1 MSVRF
6 TILPSG
12 LRVVTDAT
20 PHLRTASLGV
30 FVSAG
35 SRHECDDEHGL
46 SHLLEHMAFKG
57 TRRRSAREI
66 AEAIENAGGDLN
78 AETGVEQTAYFA
90 RVLGEDVDLA
100 LDVLADILTES
111 RFDADDLGREK
122 NVIIQE
128 IGAVEDTPDDLVFDL
143 FSAAAWPEQPIG
155 RPILGTREG
164 VNAFDRC
171 AIDAY
176 LRRHYRAG
184 ATIVGGRRRGR
195 ARKDRR
201 SRRGASRG
209 AGRRERRAA
218 RSPPPIAA
226 GEILVKK
233 RLEQTHIVVGF
244 EGRAILAPDH
254 DAAHVFAAATG
265 GGMSSRLFQEV
276 REKRG
281 LAYSIYAFHWAYS
294 DSGLFGF
301 YAGAAAKDAG
311 ELMAAALDCLGEAAE
326 RLEEDEIRRAK
337 AQLKVSTLSALELPS
352 ARAQQLARQTF
363 VYGRPLSLEDMLAR
377 IDAITVDDVRKA
389 GAAML
394 ASPPTVAAIGG
405 VGKALDARRGR
416 ATPEGR
422 LSRTWRFSV
431 SPSPRTRSRCCAATA
446 SSCAPRSPPTIPPGR
461 ACASRAGRS

>member
-1 MSVRF
+1 MSVRL
-6 TILPSG
+6 TTLPSG

-35 SRHECDDEHGL
+35 SRHEDEDEHGL

-90 RVLGEDVDLA
+90 RVMGEDVDLA

-111 RFDADDLGREK
+111 RFDADELGREK

-128 IGAVEDTPDDLVFDL
+128 IGAVEDTPDDLIFD
-143 FSAAAWPEQPIG
+143 FFTAAAWPEQPIG

-164 VNAFDRC
+164 VNAFDRT
-171 AIDAY
+171 AIDTY

-184 ATIVGGRRRGR
+184 ATIVAAAGAIEHDGIVARAEAFLRNLGADSAEPPMPAAYRG
-195 ARKDRR
+195 
-201 SRRGASRG
+201 
-209 AGRRERRAA
+209 
-218 RSPPPIAA
+218 

-233 RLEQTHIVVGF
+233 KLEQTHIVVGF
-244 EGRAILAPDH
+244 EGRGIQAPDH
-254 DAAHVFAAATG
+254 DAAHVFAAAAG

-281 LAYSIYAFHWAYS
+281 LAYSIYSFHWAYS
-294 DSGLFGF
+294 DSGLLGF

-311 ELMAAALDCLGEAAE
+311 DLMAAALDCLGEAAE
-326 RLEEDEIRRAK
+326 GLQEDEIRRAK
-337 AQLKVSTLSALELPS
+337 AQLKVSTLTALESPS

-377 IDAITVDDVRKA
+377 IDAITVEDVRKA

-394 ASPPTVAAIGG
+394 QTPPTVAVIGG
-405 VGKALDARRGR
+405 IGKALDSVGVARR
-416 ATPEGR
+416 
-422 LSRTWRFSV
+422 LK
-431 SPSPRTRSRCCAATA
+431 
-446 SSCAPRSPPTIPPGR
+446 
-461 ACASRAGRS
+461 AG

>member
-6 TILPSG
+6 TTLPSG

-20 PHLRTASLGV
+20 PHLRTAALGV

-35 SRHECDDEHGL
+35 SRHEFDNEHGL

-90 RVLGEDVDLA
+90 RVLGDDVDLA

-111 RFDADDLGREK
+111 RFDAEELSREK

-128 IGAVEDTPDDLVFDL
+128 IGAVEDTPDDLIFDL
-143 FSAAAWPEQPIG
+143 FTAAAWPEQPIG

-164 VNAFDRC
+164 VAAFDRS

-176 LRRHYRAG
+176 LMRHYRAG
-184 ATIVGGRRRGR
+184 ASVV
-195 ARKDRR
+195 A
-201 SRRGASRG
+201 
-209 AGRRERRAA
+209 
-218 RSPPPIAA
+218 AA
-226 GEILVKK
+226 GAIEHDRLVERTGALLGALGAESAAPPKPAAYRGGEVLVKK
-233 RLEQTHIVVGF
+233 RLEQTHVVVGF
-244 EGRAILAPDH
+244 EGRAIQAPDH

-281 LAYSIYAFHWAYS
+281 LAYSIYSFHWAYS
-294 DSGLFGF
+294 DAGLFGF
-301 YAGAAAKDAG
+301 YAGAAPKDAG
-311 ELMAAALDCLGEAAE
+311 ELMAAALDCLSEAAE
-326 RLEEDEIRRAK
+326 GLTEDEIRRAK
-337 AQLKVSTLSALELPS
+337 AQLKVSTLTALESPG

-377 IDAITVDDVRKA
+377 IDAITVADVRRA

-405 VGKALDARRGR
+405 VGKALDSAGVARR
-416 ATPEGR
+416 
-422 LSRTWRFSV
+422 LS
-431 SPSPRTRSRCCAATA
+431 
-446 SSCAPRSPPTIPPGR
+446 G
-461 ACASRAGRS
+461 G